1 MFAVVVCRWRNG
13 GCVCGGESRKARL
26 DVVTK
31 NRGSRIRAL
40 TAHGSALVL
49 ALSVDAIRAGA
60 GAVAVA
66 VEELLQSLYEILL

>member
-1 MFAVVVCRWRNG
+1 MFAVEVCRWRNG
-13 GCVCGGESRKARL
+13 GCVCGGECRKARL

-40 TAHGSALVL
+40 TAHGSAPVL
-49 ALSVDAIRAGA
+49 ALSVDVIRAG
-60 GAVAVA
+60 AVA